1 MVTSHS
7 SPWLLVTVVAQRFYS
22 ITLIPLLGVKT
33 MVDSILLALLE
44 NDTMTYQQIVDL
56 GIRRQNAR
64 KRLDNLIQQGLIR
77 EEGRK
82 DWKHG
87 KKLWY
92 SLTDNGREECF
103 RLAADN
109 LNEGIKAINTILRL
123 MERNPSRFEEW
134 RQKVQ
139 TAVQNVAKAEELTL
153 EEKVEQARKIRD
165 TNFSAFR
172 NTLKIMHDI
181 SLKLFAP
188 RSVTENMSNSVYLH
202 VSENGVIDV
211 LSEDESIKHPD
222 ITIASI

>member
-109 LNEGIKAINTILRL
+109 LNEGIKAISTILRL
-123 MERNPSRFEEW
+123 MEQNPSRFEEW

-139 TAVQNVAKAEELTL
+139 TAVQNTVKTEELTL

-165 TNFSAFR
+165 TNFSTFR
-172 NTLKIMHDI
+172 NALKIMQDI

-188 RSVTENMSNSVYLH
+188 RSVTENMSDGVYLH
-202 VSENGVIDV
+202 VSKNGVMEV
-211 LSEDESIKHPD
+211 LSEDEPIKRPD
-222 ITIASI
+222 ILVASI